1 MQPDSLMPQGPID
14 RMSIAFR
21 ELLKTIGSGPHTGE
35 NLSRDETAAATR
47 MMLTQEATP
56 AQIGAFMI
64 AHRIKRPT
72 GAEMAGMLDAYHEL
86 GPQLRTFAAAHPTT
100 VFCHP
105 YDGRSRTLPL
115 GVLVAL
121 VLATAK
127 VPTLLHGG
135 DRIPTKYGLPLIEIW
150 QQLGVPWDQ
159 LTLAQIQTIF
169 EQTHLGFI
177 YLPRHF
183 PQAQGLMTYRDEIGK
198 RPPFATL
205 ELMWAPLDD
214 PLAHRICGYVHPPT
228 EGRFCEAFDLHGIP
242 NFTTVKGLEGSCDL
256 PRDRTNILG
265 LGNGNDLNRLCLNP
279 RDHGFAQAEIP
290 LTEQTTDWRSLI
302 APTKTA
308 ISDQRRQALLWNS
321 GFFLWRCGPAVD
333 LPSGIT
339 LAHDLLDSGQVANT
353 LALLQSAID
362 AL

>member
-1 MQPDSLMPQGPID
+1 
-14 RMSIAFR
+14 MSIAFR

-72 GAEMAGMLDAYHEL
+72 GEEMAGMLDAYQDL
-86 GPQLRTFAAAHPTT
+86 GPQLNPFPSKHPTT
-100 VFCHP
+100 IFCHP

-127 VPTLLHGG
+127 VPTILHGG
-135 DRIPTKYGLPLIEIW
+135 ARIPTKYGLPLIEIW
-150 QQLGVPWDQ
+150 QQLGIPWDQ
-159 LTLAQIQTIF
+159 LTLAQIQTVF

-183 PQAQGLMTYRDEIGK
+183 PQAQFLMTYRDEIGK

-205 ELMWAPLDD
+205 ELMWAPFND

-242 NFTTVKGLEGSCDL
+242 NFTTIKGLEGSCDL
-256 PRDRTNILG
+256 PCDRTAILG
-265 LGNGNDLNRLCLNP
+265 LGQGNFLERLCLHA
-279 RDHGFAQAEIP
+279 RDYDFNHAEVP
-290 LTEQTTDWRSLI
+290 LTDAPTDWPKLI
-302 APTKTA
+302 APEKKSA
-308 ISDQRRQALLWNS
+308 IPDQRRQALIWNS
-321 GFFLWRCGPAVD
+321 GFFLWRCGPAND
-333 LPSGIT
+333 LAAGIG
-339 LAHDLLDSGQVANT
+339 LAQELLNSGQVATT
-353 LALLQSAID
+353 LTLLQTAVK
-362 AL
+362 ARR

>member
-1 MQPDSLMPQGPID
+1 
-14 RMSIAFR
+14 MSIAFR

-47 MMLTQEATP
+47 MMLSQEATP

-72 GAEMAGMLDAYHEL
+72 GEEMAGMLDAYHEL
-86 GPQLRTFAAAHPTT
+86 GPHLNIFPAKYPATI
-100 VFCHP
+100 FCHP

-135 DRIPTKYGLPLIEIW
+135 DRIPTKYGLPFIEIW

-159 LTLAQIQTIF
+159 LTLAQIQTVF
-169 EQTHLGFI
+169 EQTHLGFV

-183 PQAQGLMTYRDEIGK
+183 PQAQALMTYRDEIGK

-205 ELMWAPLDD
+205 ELMWAPCND

-228 EGRFCEAFDLHGIP
+228 EGRFCEAFELHGIP

-256 PRDRTNILG
+256 PRDRTAILG
-265 LGNGNDLNRLCLNP
+265 LGQGTFLERLCLHP
-279 RDHGFAQAEIP
+279 RDYDFNHAEVP
-290 LTEQTTDWRSLI
+290 LTDSPTDWSSLI
-302 APTKTA
+302 APEQKSTVP
-308 ISDQRRQALLWNS
+308 DPRRQALIWNS
-321 GFFLWRCGPAVD
+321 GFFLWRCGPAAD
-333 LPSGIT
+333 LASGLG
-339 LAHDLLDSGQVANT
+339 LAQELLNSGQVTQT
-353 LALLQSAID
+353 LTLLQTAVQ
-362 AL
+362 AMR

>member
-1 MQPDSLMPQGPID
+1 
-14 RMSIAFR
+14 MSIAFR

-35 NLSRDETAAATR
+35 NLSRAEAAAATR

-72 GAEMAGMLDAYHEL
+72 GEELAGMLDAYHEL
-86 GPQLRTFAAAHPTT
+86 GPQLHPFPSKHPTT
-100 VFCHP
+100 IFCHP

-121 VLATAK
+121 VLATAQ

-135 DRIPTKYGLPLIEIW
+135 DRHVPTKYGLSFIEIW
-150 QQLGVPWDQ
+150 QALGIPWDH
-159 LTLAQIQTIF
+159 LTLDQIQTVF
-169 EQTHLGFI
+169 TQTHLGFV

-183 PQAQGLMTYRDEIGK
+183 PLAQCLMTYRDEIGK

-205 ELMWAPLDD
+205 ELMWAPCSDR
-214 PLAHRICGYVHPPT
+214 LAQRICGYVHPPT
-228 EGRFCEAFDLHGIP
+228 EQRFCDAFHLHSIP

-265 LGNGNDLNRLCLNP
+265 LAQGTFLDRLCLHP
-279 RDHGFAQAEIP
+279 RDHGFNHAEIP
-290 LTEQTTDWRSLI
+290 LTDQPTDWISLL
-302 APTKTA
+302 APLEKTA
-308 ISDQRRQALLWNS
+308 IPDQRRQALLWNS
-321 GFFLWRCGPAVD
+321 GFFLWRCGPAID
-333 LPSGIT
+333 LPRGIA
-339 LAHDLLDSGQVANT
+339 LAQELLDSGQVANK
-353 LALLQSAID
+353 LALLQTAVEKMR
-362 AL
+362 